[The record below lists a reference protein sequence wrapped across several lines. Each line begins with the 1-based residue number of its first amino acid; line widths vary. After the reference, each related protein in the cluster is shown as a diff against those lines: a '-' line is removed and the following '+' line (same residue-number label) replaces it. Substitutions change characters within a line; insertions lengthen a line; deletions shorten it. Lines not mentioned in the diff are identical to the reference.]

1 MKIAIAGCGFVSY
14 LYGGTLGNH
23 ESLQIVGAYDRDPER
38 TRTWVDRFGGQ
49 AFPSLEALLAADVE
63 ILVNLTNPS
72 SHYEVTRAGL
82 LAGKHVFSEKPMT
95 TELPHARELAALAEA
110 RGLRLECAP
119 STILGET
126 AQTLWRA
133 IQEGVV
139 GRIHT
144 VYTSF
149 QIPFVNGVS
158 VRRGKYESYR
168 RGGAVRAQYAAPK
181 ERDFPVEWP
190 LEDEMDVG
198 CAYEHA
204 GYALSWLTSWF
215 GPVLRMTNYTS
226 LRRPDVPWFKLLDD
240 AFFVHR
246 KRSPDLFV
254 TCLSLADDVDVLM
267 LNSTITRWDTRLQ
280 LYGETG
286 CLEIADPWNYADPVW
301 IHREEGC
308 SAIYPHV
315 RPVTFRR
322 TYADW
327 YRPNF
332 DYARGVAALARAVA
346 SGAPSPHTCG
356 LAQQLHVQEIV
367 DRITDTS
374 AGLAPITTTFAQRPE
389 PLPGA
394 ERVGVA
400 IVGCGDVAKHY
411 VETLTGAPGTEIVG
425 ALSLSGRGERARSLL
440 GEGRGRVYASLD
452 EVLADERVDVVV
464 NLSAPPRHAE
474 LTRACLRARRHVF
487 SEKPLALSLADALE
501 LQQVAREHTVRLA
514 CAPALHLM
522 PSHVAASRAIR
533 EGRIG
538 QPSHV
543 IAGVHHGAIEAWH
556 PNPAP
561 LYALGM
567 YADVG
572 VYALAEITAALGPV
586 WRVAAEGTIVTPTR
600 TRPDGET
607 FAIGA
612 PDRVHA
618 RLKLWSGVE
627 VELTCRSDSTDRA
640 WYRANPTFVEY
651 HGDRAMLRVEG
662 MRADRVTLR
671 DHEAGTPLELAPSS
685 PDRTY
690 PFALGALDLVQAIR
704 EQRSHRCS
712 VEHAVHLVEVL
723 EAIQRS
729 MAAGSEPVTIRNR
742 FVPAGT

>member
-23 ESLQIVGAYDRDPER
+23 ESLQILGAYDRDPGR
-38 TRTWVDRFGGQ
+38 ARTWVDRFGGA
-49 AFPSLEALLAADVE
+49 AFPSLEALLGSDAE
-63 ILVNLTNPS
+63 ILVNLTNPA

-95 TELPHARELAALAEA
+95 TDLSSARELADLAEA
-110 RGLRLECAP
+110 RGLRVECAP

-133 IQEGVV
+133 IQESVV

-144 VYTSF
+144 VYTSV

-158 VRRGKYESYR
+158 VKRSKYESYW
-168 RGGAVRAQYAAPK
+168 RGGAVRAQYAAPQ

-190 LEDEMDVG
+190 LADEMDVG

-215 GPVLRMTNYTS
+215 GPVLRMTSYAS
-226 LRRPDVPWFKLLDD
+226 LHRPDVPWFKLRED
-240 AFFVHR
+240 AFFVHH

-254 TCLSLADDVDVLM
+254 TCLSLSDDVDVLM

-286 CLEIADPWNYADPVW
+286 CLEIADPWNDADPVW
-301 IHREEGC
+301 VHREEGC

-315 RPVTFRR
+315 RPVTFGRS
-322 TYADW
+322 YADW
-327 YRPNF
+327 YRPSF
-332 DYARGVAALARAVA
+332 DYARGVAALARSVA
-346 SGAPSPHTCG
+346 SGAPSPNTCS

-367 DRITDTS
+367 DRITDTR
-374 AGLAPITTTFAQRPE
+374 AGSAPITTTFTRRPE
-389 PLPGA
+389 PLPGVA
-394 ERVGVA
+394 RVGIA
-400 IVGCGDVAKHY
+400 IVGCGDVAGHY
-411 VETLTGAPGTEIVG
+411 VAALATAPGSEIVG
-425 ALSLSGRGERARSLL
+425 ALSLSGRPERARALL
-440 GEGRGRVYASLD
+440 GEERGRVYASLD
-452 EVLADERVDVVV
+452 ELLADRRVDLVV
-464 NLSAPPRHAE
+464 NLSAPARHAE
-474 LTRACLRARRHVF
+474 VTLACLRAKRHVF
-487 SEKPLALSLADALE
+487 SEKPLALSLADALA
-501 LQQVAREHTVRLA
+501 LQQAAREHTVRLA
-514 CAPALHLM
+514 CAPALYLM

-533 EGRIG
+533 EGKIG

-543 IAGVHHGAIEAWH
+543 IAEVNHGAIEAWH

-561 LYALGM
+561 LYAMGM

-572 VYALAEITAALGPV
+572 VYPLAEITAALGPV
-586 WRVAAEGTIVTPTR
+586 WMLSAEGTIVTPTR
-600 TRPDGET
+600 RRPDGET
-607 FAIGA
+607 FTIGA
-612 PDRVHA
+612 PDRVRA

-640 WYRANPTFVEY
+640 WYKANPTFVEY
-651 HGDRAMLRVEG
+651 HGDQGRLRVEG
-662 MRADRVTLR
+662 MRADRVTFR
-671 DHEAGTPLELAPSS
+671 EGGAAAPIDLAS
-685 PDRTY
+685 PPADRTY

-712 VEHAVHLVEVL
+712 VEHAVHLVEVI

-729 MAAGSEPVTIRNR
+729 MAAGGAPMTIRNR
-742 FVPAGT
+742 FVPAAL